1 MKPKIFNTQEVQA
14 ILDGRKTQFR
24 TVVKVRTDINK
35 KEWVDT
41 LIPDYA
47 KHQIGDIL
55 FVKQKDARIFLK
67 VTNVRVER
75 LQDISDEDCIKSGIY
90 KTLDKSGCFSSYV
103 FTVIKPIVIDDFI
116 YTDYYCSEVEAYEE
130 LWSSKAKEDYK
141 WEDNPY
147 VFVYEFER
155 VDR

>member
-1 MKPKIFNTQEVQA
+1 MKSKIFNTQEVQA

-41 LIPDYA
+41 LISDYA

-55 FVKQKDARIFLK
+55 FVKETDARIFLK

-75 LQDISDEDCIKSGIY
+75 LQDISNEDIL
-90 KTLDKSGCFSSYV
+90 T
-103 FTVIKPIVIDDFI
+103 
-116 YTDYYCSEVEAYEE
+116 
-130 LWSSKAKEDYK
+130 
-141 WEDNPY
+141 
-147 VFVYEFER
+147 
-155 VDR
+155 